1 MFTLDRYILSRFL
14 YNFISSFVILML
26 IFIFQAIWFFIDEW
40 AGKGIDLLIVGKF
53 LLYYSPNLIP
63 MVLPLTVLLA
73 SIMTFGSF
81 AENYEFAAMKAS
93 GISLWRAMRPL
104 IVFIVVLSIGTF
116 FFANN
121 VIPEAELKSYNLR
134 RNIAQ
139 AKPALAITEGIF
151 NNIPETDINIKVN
164 EKHGNNDQLLDQVV
178 IHKLTSGGLNR
189 QVIKSET
196 GELKSDDRSAILQL
210 ILKDGHFYE
219 DIQPKSVQAR
229 QKVPFAKAQFE
240 TYTMNVDLSQLSNQ
254 DLEKENVSNTH
265 KMLNARELNEAIDSL
280 YIDNRTIIKNFGES
294 VQKRSGFL
302 GSVNEPQQE
311 VRVAD
316 SVDATGKSL
325 PELLNVYE
333 VWRKSQIVEMAKNNI
348 LSTKRTVEGKKKDI
362 IRRTKLLNH
371 HFLAL
376 HQKFA
381 LPIACFILFFV
392 GAPLGALIRKG
403 GLGLPMVLAVG
414 LFLTYYFIGI
424 FAKNYAEDGSMDP
437 VWASWVATLIM
448 LPLGIWL
455 TKRATAD
462 KAVFDPGRVVEKF
475 QALGKIFS
483 KKTNDPSN

>member
-1 MFTLDRYILSRFL
+1 
-14 YNFISSFVILML
+14 ML

-53 LLYYSPNLIP
+53 LVYYSPNLIP

-73 SIMTFGSF
+73 SIMTFGSL

-93 GISLWRAMRPL
+93 GISLFRAMRPL
-104 IVFIVVLSIGTF
+104 IIFITVLSIGTF
-116 FFANN
+116 FFANS

-164 EKHGNNDQLLDQVV
+164 EKHGDNDQLLSDVV
-178 IHKLTSGGLNR
+178 IHKLSNGGLNN
-189 QVIKSET
+189 QVVKSKE
-196 GELKSDDRSAILQL
+196 GELTSKKGSNYLQL
-210 ILKDGHFYE
+210 VLKDGHFYE
-219 DIQPKSVQAR
+219 DIQAKTVKAR
-229 QKVPFAKAQFE
+229 QKVPFAKAYFD
-240 TYTMNVDLSQLSNQ
+240 TYTMNVDLSQLNNE
-254 DLEKENVSNTH
+254 DLEKENISNTH
-265 KMLNARELNEAIDSL
+265 KMLNASELDEAIDSL
-280 YIDNRTIIKNFGES
+280 YKDNRKVIATFSTSIQNRTGFSNLES
-294 VQKRSGFL
+294 KFAANKTVI
-302 GSVNEPQQE
+302 
-311 VRVAD
+311 D
-316 SVDATGKSL
+316 TVDPTGKSL
-325 PELLNVYE
+325 PELMAFYE
-333 VWRKSQIVEMAKNNI
+333 PWRQSQIADMAMNNI
-348 LSTKRTVEGKKKDI
+348 SSTKRSIEGKKSDI
-362 IRRTKLLNH
+362 QRRNKLLNV

-424 FAKNYAEDGSMDP
+424 FTKNYAEDGSMDP
-437 VWASWVATLIM
+437 VWASWVSTLIM
-448 LPLGIWL
+448 FPLGIWL

-462 KAVFDPGRVVEKF
+462 KAVFDPDSISEKF
-475 QALGKIFS
+475 FNLFNFIRKRKSTEAK
-483 KKTNDPSN
+483 